1 MKTQAVIRI
10 KFASEKN
17 SAVVLKALS
26 PEAAKAATLRSRVKI
41 SDAGSVLILEFEAKD
56 TSALR
61 AIVNSYLHWILL
73 VSDTFSRL
81 ESL

>member
-17 SAVVLKALS
+17 LAIILKALS
-26 PEAAKAATLRSRVKI
+26 PEAAKAASLRSHVRL
-41 SDAGSVLILEFEAKD
+41 GSADDVLTLEVQAKD

-81 ESL
+81 GSL